1 MKITDVRTM
10 LLTGP
15 DQHGVGGIGRTWH
28 VLFVRVDT
36 DAGIYGIGEAGNLL
50 GDRQA
55 SPTAASGSSARTRSR
70 SIPSSGRCCPAASRP
85 TTRR

>member
-15 DQHGVGGIGRTWH
+15 DPHGVGGIERVWH

-36 DAGIYGIGEAGNLL
+36 DAGHLRPRRV
-50 GDRQA
+50 RQLRAATA
-55 SPTAASGSSARTRSR
+55 SSSSTAATG
-70 SIPSSGRCCPAASRP
+70 
-85 TTRR
+85 